1 MAANVNLDG
10 FQDGAY
16 FSRAWALVTQEKGWW
31 KPVLLLGLA
40 SLVPIVGP
48 IAVLGYCL
56 EWARRIAWG
65 STAAPER
72 HVKVGELLA
81 SGWRGIV
88 VLLGWAIVSG
98 VVGGILGK
106 VPVLGGL
113 LGFAWSIFSIFLGML
128 FMVAAVRATIYQ
140 SFKAGYRAKTIW
152 EMGRRDP
159 MGLLRV
165 WLIRLVS
172 GIVIGFVSLCIV
184 VPAIIKV
191 IPYAINFFEYGYYGY
206 ASDYEILYFLSNV
219 LGDLGPAIIWTVVI
233 GLILAAAVN
242 LLTYAAIGLW
252 LRQFDVPAW
261 GKDEDPLP
269 QSAYVAEEPSGLPK
283 APEPS
288 APAASSEPEPPAA
301 AEAATASVPGAP
313 VVAEKPAEPVAPQ
326 QPEPV
331 EAPHAAIP
339 MPPVSEPEPP
349 VPGTDDSDSDDDSDP
364 LDGAE
369 VVEVEP
375 VAQKPAVAEEPAA
388 NETPAPNEAPA
399 SNEAPA
405 ATEEPPAE
413 ENAPLE

>member
-10 FQDGAY
+10 FQDHGY
-16 FSRAWALVTQEKGWW
+16 FSRAWTLVTQEKGWW

-98 VVGGILGK
+98 IVGGILGK
-106 VPVLGGL
+106 VPVLGEL
-113 LGFAWSIFSIFLGML
+113 LDFAWSIFAIFLGML

-165 WLIRLVS
+165 WLIKLVS

-219 LGDLGPAIIWTVVI
+219 LGDLAPAIIWTVVI

-269 QSAYVAEEPSGLPK
+269 QSAYVAEEPNGLPK

-288 APAASSEPEPPAA
+288 APAASSEPVPPAA
-301 AEAATASVPGAP
+301 AEPVSASAA
-313 VVAEKPAEPVAPQ
+313 AEKPAESAAPA

-349 VPGTDDSDSDDDSDP
+349 VPGEDDSDSDDDDDP

-375 VAQKPAVAEEPAA
+375 VAQKPAVTEEPAA
-388 NETPAPNEAPA
+388 NGKTALDETSE
-399 SNEAPA
+399 

>member
-10 FQDGAY
+10 FQDHGY

-40 SLVPIVGP
+40 TLVPIVGP

-98 VVGGILGK
+98 IVGGILGK

-128 FMVAAVRATIYQ
+128 FMVAAARATIYQ

-184 VPAIIKV
+184 VPAIVKV

-233 GLILAAAVN
+233 GLVLAAVVN

-269 QSAYVAEEPSGLPK
+269 QSATAVEEPNGLPK

-288 APAASSEPEPPAA
+288 EPAASSEPEPPAA
-301 AEAATASVPGAP
+301 EAAPAPVPGAP
-313 VVAEKPAEPVAPQ
+313 VVAEKPAEDATPA
-326 QPEPV
+326 QPEPA

-349 VPGTDDSDSDDDSDP
+349 VPGTEDSDSDDDSDP

-375 VAQKPAVAEEPAA
+375 VAQKPAVPEVPAA

-399 SNEAPA
+399 
-405 ATEEPPAE
+405 ATGEPPAE

>member
-10 FQDGAY
+10 FQDHGY

-40 SLVPIVGP
+40 TLVPIVGP

-98 VVGGILGK
+98 IVGGILGK

-128 FMVAAVRATIYQ
+128 FMVAAARATIYQ

-184 VPAIIKV
+184 VPAIVKV

-206 ASDYEILYFLSNV
+206 ASDYEILYFLSPGRPGPGHHLDRRDRAWARSCGESLDLRGDRPV
-219 LGDLGPAIIWTVVI
+219 AAPVRRPRLGQGR
-233 GLILAAAVN
+233 G
-242 LLTYAAIGLW
+242 
-252 LRQFDVPAW
+252 
-261 GKDEDPLP
+261 
-269 QSAYVAEEPSGLPK
+269 
-283 APEPS
+283 
-288 APAASSEPEPPAA
+288 PAASERHRCRGAQRPAQ
-301 AEAATASVPGAP
+301 GAR
-313 VVAEKPAEPVAPQ
+313 
-326 QPEPV
+326 
-331 EAPHAAIP
+331 
-339 MPPVSEPEPP
+339 
-349 VPGTDDSDSDDDSDP
+349 
-364 LDGAE
+364 
-369 VVEVEP
+369 
-375 VAQKPAVAEEPAA
+375 AV
-388 NETPAPNEAPA
+388 
-399 SNEAPA
+399 
-405 ATEEPPAE
+405 
-413 ENAPLE
+413 